1 MKKFLPIFIVVF
13 IIVIIGAAGFN
24 FVRDKQAAKEPFGG
38 SFNLVTMDGAFSE
51 KDLRA
56 TPAVVFFGFTH
67 CPDVC
72 PTTLYEL
79 DGWLKRL
86 GPEAGDI
93 KAYFVTVDPER
104 DTQDVMNTY
113 VSNVTDRIMGITGTP
128 DNIAEMVKSYHVY
141 ARKVPIEDGD
151 YTMDH
156 TASIFLLDK
165 GGAFPRHHRL
175 SGEPGYGSGKVEESG
190 KRPREG
196 LKSSS

>member
-38 SFNLVTMDGAFSE
+38 SFNLVTMDGKPFSE

-79 DGWLKRL
+79 DGWLKQL

-104 DTQDVMNTY
+104 DTQDIMNTY

-141 ARKVPIEDGD
+141 ARKVPIEDGN

-165 GGAFPRHHRL
+165 GGRFRGTIAYQENPDTAL
-175 SGEPGYGSGKVEESG
+175 EK
-190 KRPREG
+190 
-196 LKSSS
+196 LKNLAKGPAKG